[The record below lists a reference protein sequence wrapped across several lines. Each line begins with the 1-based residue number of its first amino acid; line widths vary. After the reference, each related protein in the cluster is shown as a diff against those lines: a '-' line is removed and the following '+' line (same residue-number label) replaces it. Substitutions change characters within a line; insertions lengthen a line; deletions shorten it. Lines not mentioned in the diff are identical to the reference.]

1 MTSLSEAR
9 TALRERLGAGA
20 RYDDAAAPAQELS
33 WVRLGTA
40 YFARKLNELT
50 DAELTAE
57 SECGLLIRR
66 MVCETSY
73 EARALAQILEWARLG
88 RTSPGI
94 HPFDDIEDSVRTGV
108 TLPAAAL
115 RHLFK
120 HSEVHLNVEWRDL
133 GALEWDASVA
143 LPGGRKIVVRNT
155 PWQRAKSI
163 WLRAV
168 DLGNGGTFRDFPPDL
183 VDAILRE
190 ASNTW
195 RSPQSFVLKPSD
207 RSTTIAFGEAPF
219 SGASVA
225 GQAADLA
232 RWIAGRGIHNIT
244 TTGKLPDPPAA
255 FLLPLRSRKEI

>member
-1 MTSLSEAR
+1 VTSLSEAR

-33 WVRLGTA
+33 WARLGTA

-50 DAELTAE
+50 DRDLTADT
-57 SECGLLIRR
+57 ECGLRIRR
-66 MVCETSY
+66 VVCEISY
-73 EARALAQILEWARLG
+73 EARAIAQILEWARLG
-88 RTSPGI
+88 QTSPETD
-94 HPFDDIEDSVRTGV
+94 PFDDIADSIRTGV

-133 GALEWDASVA
+133 GTVDWDAAVA
-143 LPGGRKIVVRNT
+143 FPGGRKIVVRNT
-155 PWQRAKSI
+155 PWQRAQSI

-168 DLGNGGTFRDFPPDL
+168 DLGNGGTFRDFPQDL
-183 VDAILRE
+183 IDAVLRE

-195 RSPQSFVLKPSD
+195 ESSQSFVLKPSD
-207 RSTTIAFGEAPF
+207 RSTTIAFGNGP
-219 SGASVA
+219 SSMTIDGL
-225 GQAADLA
+225 AADLA
-232 RWIAGRGIHNIT
+232 RWVTGRGIHNLT
-244 TTGKLPDPPAA
+244 TTGTLPDIPAA